1 MTDVTT
7 TRANPT
13 SISFDMSL
21 RSERVRAGSLNS
33 FTLKKPPVE
42 FLGKTATRN
51 LTHASQGL
59 KGAGE
64 DVLDGDEEQDEEGDA
79 PLERLGVIELDLD
92 FVVEG
97 VLDLDTVVVGV
108 AVGVGDGEAPIE
120 REGVGEE
127 EAVID
132 GVADDVGDIV
142 GVGEGEHVELGDAPS
157 ESEEVG
163 EGVSVVEGV
172 IEGDVV
178 KEGVTEGVGVTEGK
192 LNRLGLKLG
201 VGDGVGDGVGVG
213 ERVVKGIAIIDS
225 FELDDEDRDNCR
237 ISFSEIDLLNSRIS
251 LI

>member
-1 MTDVTT
+1 
-7 TRANPT
+7 
-13 SISFDMSL
+13 MSL

-79 PLERLGVIELDLD
+79 PFERLGVIELDRD
-92 FVVEG
+92 FVAEG

-108 AVGVGDGEAPIE
+108 AVGVVDGEAPIE

-127 EAVID
+127 VADID
-132 GVADDVGDIV
+132 GVAEDVGDIV
-142 GVGEGEHVELGDAPS
+142 GVGEGVHVELDDAPS
-157 ESEEVG
+157 ESDQVG
-163 EGVSVVEGV
+163 EGVSVIDGV

-178 KEGVTEGVGVTEGK
+178 KEGVGVTEGK

-201 VGDGVGDGVGVG
+201 VGDGVGVG
-213 ERVVKGIAIIDS
+213 EGVIEGIAIIDS
-225 FELDDEDRDNCR
+225 LELDDEDRDNCR
-237 ISFSEIDLLNSRIS
+237 ISFSEIDLLNNRIS
-251 LI
+251 LR